1 MARLV
6 RIPQGYGKAFTYK
19 SPGKLNVESTDK
31 STKMTGADVMQ
42 FLKFAETV
50 GKSETI
56 NALAG
61 QFLDDDGTE
70 EAVVEEAKVTE
81 KPDETRPAAPMQR
94 APRRGPE
101 PAPPV
106 SPPAGV
112 EPAPAA
118 VPSPPPAQ
126 GQRRPAAT
134 MERAARARAETKLP
148 QPPLI
153 NVQLTQPPPQAAQP
167 ALPSPPVFS
176 PTDQSPEAYAV
187 AFSEVTENFVKPKN
201 VGNERSAAE
210 RQRNLQQMAY
220 NRAVRKSLVQNLA
233 NLSASQVR
241 KWANMAME
249 VEGGNADKAE
259 LIRNAVIGAARLRE
273 QRQRGDLGTQT
284 IKPQGPAA
292 PRTPQ
297 GAPPVAE
304 TQPPPEQTRG
314 AAADASRPARSVPV
328 AGGKQARKLI
338 REGAA
343 VGAAGVTRD
352 MTTTAPKAAAE
363 PVSIQGFMD
372 KYGLGRRQPTAAAQ
386 QGVAPAGMTYEAF
399 MAQRA
404 APKLTI
410 PEKVSFR
417 QLQALAKMA
426 ATPQQ
431 KADILMAYGRASG
444 KSKPRS
450 LVERYSRAHEQRDI
464 DKLNS
469 LFPRRAP
476 KTAQE
481 EYYKYARGERE
492 RAAAQR
498 EMQKAKLLQQQ
509 ANLTA
514 RKEQELR
521 RKLDAGAP
529 EIASGYKLALMQ
541 QALQGAQLSAERATR
556 IRELLDAERQKID
569 SIAPKNF
576 ADVYR
581 KTRAGMRGKGR
592 GRKPKT
598 LTANQ
603 ELLAR
608 ERAVDRSIADY
619 DKKIDRVRKKLQ
631 LKGAL
636 QTEINELQTA
646 AAAAGPTE
654 NKAAYF
660 TRIAKLEGLKAQM
673 ATDPEALQSTLNT
686 LERQR
691 KLVVAQRNTQTQE
704 VIGREQRPA
713 QVVPPTEAK
722 PPLERTTPQ

>member
-19 SPGKLNVESTDK
+19 SPGKLKVESTDK

-42 FLKFAETV
+42 FLQFAEKV

-81 KPDETRPAAPMQR
+81 KPAQPTPAAPMQA
-94 APRRGPE
+94 APKPQT
-101 PAPPV
+101 APPV
-106 SPPAGV
+106 TPPAGV
-112 EPAPAA
+112 ERAPAA

-126 GQRRPAAT
+126 GQRRPSAPI
-134 MERAARARAETKLP
+134 ERAARARAETKLP
-148 QPPLI
+148 EPI
-153 NVQLTQPPPQAAQP
+153 KVTLTQPPPQIQPQAALP
-167 ALPSPPVFS
+167 AIPSPPVFS
-176 PTDQSPEAYAV
+176 PTDQSPEAYVV
-187 AFSEVTENFVKPKN
+187 AFSEITENFAAPQN

-210 RQRNLQQMAY
+210 RQRNLQQRAH
-220 NRAVRKSLVQNLA
+220 NRAVRNSLIQGLA
-233 NLSASQVR
+233 SLSPKQLK
-241 KWANMAME
+241 KWAKNALE
-249 VEGGNADKAE
+249 VEGDKPAKAQ
-259 LIRNAVIGAARLRE
+259 LIRNAVIGAAQLRE
-273 QRQRGDLGTQT
+273 QQKRGNLGTQT

-304 TQPPPEQTRG
+304 RQPPPEQTRG

-363 PVSIQGFMD
+363 PVSVQGFMD
-372 KYGLGRRQPTAAAQ
+372 KYQLGRRRPTAAAQ

-464 DKLNS
+464 DKLNT

-556 IRELLDAERQKID
+556 IRELVDAERHKID
-569 SIAPKNF
+569 SIALKNL
-576 ADVYR
+576 AEVYK
-581 KTRAGMRGKGR
+581 KTRAGMGGKGKGR
-592 GRKPKT
+592 KKKV
-598 LTANQ
+598 LTPNQ

-608 ERAVDRSIADY
+608 ERAVDRSLSDY
-619 DKKIDRVRKKLQ
+619 DKKIARVRKKLEM
-631 LKGAL
+631 KGAL
-636 QTEINELQTA
+636 QTEIDALQTA

-654 NKAAYF
+654 NKSAYF
-660 TRIAKLEGLKAQM
+660 TRIAKLEGIKARM

-691 KLVVAQRNTQTQE
+691 RLVVAQRNTQTQE

-722 PPLERTTPQ
+722 PQLQRTTPQ